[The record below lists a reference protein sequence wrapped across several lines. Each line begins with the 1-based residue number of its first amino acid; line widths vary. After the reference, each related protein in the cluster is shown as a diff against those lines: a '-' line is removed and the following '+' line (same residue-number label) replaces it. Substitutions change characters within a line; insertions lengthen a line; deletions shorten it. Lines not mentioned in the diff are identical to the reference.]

1 MEWDRYARPW
11 TLRAALQ
18 PVLLGAVPAAGL
30 WRGGHRLPRVPEG
43 DVLVV
48 GETAMRATVTWGEA
62 IERAD
67 GYLRQWPM
75 ASLSLLT
82 LVIIL
87 AAALLAWG

>member
-1 MEWDRYARPW
+1 MAWDRYARPW
-11 TLRAALQ
+11 TLRAALR

-30 WRGGHRLPRVPEG
+30 WRARHRLPRVPEG

-48 GETAMRATVTWGEA
+48 GETAMRATVIWGEA
-62 IERAD
+62 IERAN

-75 ASLSLLT
+75 ASLSLQT